1 MTHNLAAGGGDIF
14 LLPNATFFVELLI
27 FLLVLGVVWRYIVPP
42 VKKAMNERQAL
53 IRRQIEESE
62 KARKRLEEAEER
74 YQQALNE
81 ARTEAAK
88 IRETARADAQSIKEE
103 LREQADQEV
112 SRIRE
117 RAEEQLATQREQVVR
132 ELRSELG
139 ELAVTLASRIVG
151 ESLDDDSRRAATVDR
166 FLDELDGMAA
176 TDGDGAGVSGGAS
189 SRPGNR

>member
-139 ELAVTLASRIVG
+139 ELAVTLAGRIVG

-176 TDGDGAGVSGGAS
+176 TDGDGAAVSGGAS

>member
-27 FLLVLGVVWRYIVPP
+27 FLLVLGVVWRYVVPP

-103 LREQADQEV
+103 LREQAEQEV

-132 ELRSELG
+132 QLRSELG

-166 FLDELDGMAA
+166 FLEELGDMAA
-176 TDGDGAGVSGGAS
+176 TEGDGAGVSGAAS
-189 SRPGNR
+189 SRPGKR